1 MLIFEEA
8 PVFLV
13 INSFCKTKKKR
24 KIFKKKSVA
33 NATVDATKRI
43 EKKQEKNKK
52 MKTKT

>member
-13 INSFCKTKKKR
+13 INSFCKKKKGNNLR
-24 KIFKKKSVA
+24 KSVA

-43 EKKQEKNKK
+43 EKN
-52 MKTKT
+52 